1 MEIIIYIVQLFNFN
15 ELKNILIIYMYILNV
30 IYIFSLFIISSPG
43 FLYKQNQ
50 NSYILNSAI
59 FLIIFSLT
67 FPFINMLIEGNESCE
82 DTKKIR
88 FRFNNVSKLVELI
101 KSFKKDGGN
110 TIDINQYLGV
120 ENSEELQQL
129 QTVLDEQGID
139 INTIDINT
147 IIDQIQSQTSS

>member
-1 MEIIIYIVQLFNFN
+1 
-15 ELKNILIIYMYILNV
+15 
-30 IYIFSLFIISSPG
+30 
-43 FLYKQNQ
+43 
-50 NSYILNSAI
+50 
-59 FLIIFSLT
+59 
-67 FPFINMLIEGNESCE
+67 MLIEGNESCGDE
-82 DTKKIR
+82 KKIR

>member
-1 MEIIIYIVQLFNFN
+1 
-15 ELKNILIIYMYILNV
+15 
-30 IYIFSLFIISSPG
+30 
-43 FLYKQNQ
+43 
-50 NSYILNSAI
+50 
-59 FLIIFSLT
+59 
-67 FPFINMLIEGNESCE
+67 MLIEGNESCE
-82 DTKKIR
+82 DTKKLR

>member
-1 MEIIIYIVQLFNFN
+1 
-15 ELKNILIIYMYILNV
+15 MYILNF

-50 NSYILNSAI
+50 NSYMLNSAI

-67 FPFINMLIEGNESCE
+67 FPLINMLIEGNESCE
-82 DTKKIR
+82 NKQKIR

-110 TIDINQYLGV
+110 IINIDQYLGG

-129 QTVLDEQGID
+129 QSVLDEQGININD
-139 INTIDINT
+139 ININDI
-147 IIDQIQSQTSS
+147 IEQIQSQAST

>member
-15 ELKNILIIYMYILNV
+15 ELKNILIIYMYILNF

-50 NSYILNSAI
+50 NSYMLNSAI

-67 FPFINMLIEGNESCE
+67 FPLINMLIEGNESCE
-82 DTKKIR
+82 NKQKIR

-110 TIDINQYLGV
+110 IINIDQYLGG

-129 QTVLDEQGID
+129 QSVLDEQGI
-139 INTIDINT
+139 NINT
-147 IIDQIQSQTSS
+147 IIEQIQNQTQP

>member
-1 MEIIIYIVQLFNFN
+1 
-15 ELKNILIIYMYILNV
+15 MYILNF

-50 NSYILNSAI
+50 NSYMLNSAI

-67 FPFINMLIEGNESCE
+67 FPLINMLIEGNESCE
-82 DTKKIR
+82 NKQKIR

-110 TIDINQYLGV
+110 IINIDQYLGG

-129 QTVLDEQGID
+129 QNVLNNQ
-139 INTIDINT
+139 NIDINT
-147 IIDQIQSQTSS
+147 IIDQIQNPNQS

>member
-1 MEIIIYIVQLFNFN
+1 
-15 ELKNILIIYMYILNV
+15 MYILNV

-82 DTKKIR
+82 DTKKLR

-129 QTVLDEQGID
+129 QSVL
-139 INTIDINT
+139 NP
-147 IIDQIQSQTSS
+147 